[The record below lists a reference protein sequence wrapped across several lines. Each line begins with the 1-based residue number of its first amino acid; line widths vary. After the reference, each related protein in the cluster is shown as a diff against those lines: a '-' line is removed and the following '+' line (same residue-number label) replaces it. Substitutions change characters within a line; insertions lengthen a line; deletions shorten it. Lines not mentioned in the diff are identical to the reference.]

1 MHKKSDLLS
10 DLYNTDLFSSD
21 PFKADDSVTVPMP
34 TAYGEFLMTVV
45 TDLQDGKEHIVLQMG
60 VPERHLEKGTEKSA
74 EKSSEKSTEQDA
86 EPIIRIHSEC
96 ATGDLFTSS
105 RCDCGEQLDHSLKII
120 AAAGSGVLIY
130 LRQEG
135 RGIGLKNKLRAY
147 QLQDQGLDTV
157 DANVHLGLP
166 IDSRSYALAATILTS
181 LGIFRVRLL
190 TNNPEKV
197 QSLQEF
203 GISVSRLPIQVAYQ
217 EHNLGYMKTKQSRLG
232 HLIHL

>member
-1 MHKKSDLLS
+1 MHKKSDLYSS
-10 DLYNTDLFSSD
+10 DLLN
-21 PFKADDSVTVPMP
+21 AEDSVSVPMP

-45 TDLQDGKEHIVLQMG
+45 TDPHDGKEHIVLQMG
-60 VPERHLEKGTEKSA
+60 DLKRSA
-74 EKSSEKSTEQDA
+74 KQNA
-86 EPIIRIHSEC
+86 EPIVRVHSEC
-96 ATGDLFTSS
+96 ATGDLFASS
-105 RCDCGEQLDHSLKII
+105 RCDCGEQLDQSLEII
-120 AAAGSGVLIY
+120 AAAGHGVLIY

-157 DANVHLGLP
+157 DANLHLGLP
-166 IDSRSYALAATILTS
+166 VDSRSYALAAAILTS
-181 LGIFRVRLL
+181 LEISCVRLL

-217 EHNLGYMKTKQSRLG
+217 EHNLSYMETKQSRLG
-232 HLIHL
+232 HMIQL

>member
-1 MHKKSDLLS
+1 MHKKSDLLNS
-10 DLYNTDLFSSD
+10 DLYSSDSYNSDLFGTDLLN
-21 PFKADDSVTVPMP
+21 AEDSVTVPMP

-45 TDLQDGKEHIVLQMG
+45 TDPHDGKEHIVLQMG
-60 VPERHLEKGTEKSA
+60 DLKRSPEQSAPQNTES
-74 EKSSEKSTEQDA
+74 
-86 EPIIRIHSEC
+86 EPIVRIHSEC
-96 ATGDLFTSS
+96 ATGDLFASS
-105 RCDCGEQLDHSLKII
+105 RCDCGEQLDQSLEII
-120 AAAGSGVLIY
+120 AAAGHGVLIY

-157 DANVHLGLP
+157 DANLHLGLP
-166 IDSRSYALAATILTS
+166 VDSRSYALAAAILTS
-181 LGIFRVRLL
+181 LGISRVRLL

-232 HLIHL
+232 HMIHL

>member
-10 DLYNTDLFSSD
+10 SDLYNSDLHGADLFGTD
-21 PFKADDSVTVPMP
+21 FLNAEDSVSVPMP

-45 TDLQDGKEHIVLQMG
+45 TDPHDGKEHIVLQMG
-60 VPERHLEKGTEKSA
+60 DLKRSPEQS
-74 EKSSEKSTEQDA
+74 A
-86 EPIIRIHSEC
+86 EPIVRIHSEC
-96 ATGDLFTSS
+96 ATGDLFASS
-105 RCDCGEQLDHSLKII
+105 RCDCGEQLDQSLEII
-120 AAAGSGVLIY
+120 AAAGHGVLIY

-147 QLQDQGLDTV
+147 QLQDQGLDTI
-157 DANVHLGLP
+157 DANLHLGLP
-166 IDSRSYALAATILTS
+166 VDSRSYALAAAILTS
-181 LGIFRVRLL
+181 LGISRVRLL

-197 QSLQEF
+197 QSLQEL

-232 HLIHL
+232 HMIYI

>member
-10 DLYNTDLFSSD
+10 SD
-21 PFKADDSVTVPMP
+21 FLDAEDSVSVPMP

-45 TDLQDGKEHIVLQMG
+45 TDPHDGKEHIVLQMG
-60 VPERHLEKGTEKSA
+60 DLKRSPE
-74 EKSSEKSTEQDA
+74 QNA
-86 EPIIRIHSEC
+86 EPIVRIHSEC
-96 ATGDLFTSS
+96 ATGDLFASS
-105 RCDCGEQLDHSLKII
+105 RCDCGEQLDQSLEII
-120 AAAGSGVLIY
+120 ATAGHGVLIY

-157 DANVHLGLP
+157 DANLHLGLP
-166 IDSRSYALAATILTS
+166 VDSRSYALAAAILTS
-181 LGIFRVRLL
+181 LGISRVRLL

-217 EHNLGYMKTKQSRLG
+217 EHNLGYMRTKQSRLG
-232 HLIHL
+232 HMIHL